1 MEKRGRPRT
10 SALTRQEQLR
20 QAKRDQRLR
29 ERRRGVAPVH
39 LQLPRERAEKL
50 RAATNTAGFEAA
62 LGRFLDDLVVDLDA
76 WPVLRELAWNR
87 ADRFIPGDHALGLY
101 ERNWRLV
108 DPERMKPEERALLD
122 RLRER
127 FGRGLPNG

>member
-1 MEKRGRPRT
+1 MQKRGRPKT
-10 SALTRQEQLR
+10 STLTRQEQLR
-20 QAKRDQRLR
+20 EAKRAQRRR
-29 ERRRGVAPVH
+29 ERGRGIAPVQ

-50 RAATNTAGFEAA
+50 RAATNAAGFEAA
-62 LGRFLDDLVVDLDA
+62 FGQFLDGLVVDLNA

-108 DPERMKPEERALLD
+108 DPKRMKADERALLD
-122 RLRER
+122 RLKDR